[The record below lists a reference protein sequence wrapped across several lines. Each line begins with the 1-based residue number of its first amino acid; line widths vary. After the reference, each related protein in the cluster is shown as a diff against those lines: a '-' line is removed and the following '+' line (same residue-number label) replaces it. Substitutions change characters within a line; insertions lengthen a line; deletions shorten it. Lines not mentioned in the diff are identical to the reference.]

1 MQYNTHFLFYVEQ
14 HTLLYAKS
22 NCLTCGELKILLS
35 LTLLLAALHEEREL
49 MEEKNHNNMLYSNI
63 SRAFQ
68 FFQYSILFLVQRETR
83 IWSNMVD
90 LFFNLFQ
97 FLQVFQSLTNDWG
110 SSNSNLHSLNASF
123 QNYWLIKKLQWYHSP
138 SQKLSFR
145 SCHINM
151 NMSTTQSNTIWYRP
165 SVQRFIAIVSSQ

>member
-22 NCLTCGELKILLS
+22 NCQTCGELKILLS

-49 MEEKNHNNMLYSNI
+49 MEEKNHNNMFYSNI
-63 SRAFQ
+63 SRTFQ
-68 FFQYSILFLVQRETR
+68 SFQYSILFLVQRETR

-90 LFFNLFQ
+90 LIFNLFQ
-97 FLQVFQSLTNDWG
+97 FLKVFQSLTTDWPWG

-123 QNYWLIKKLQWYHSP
+123 RNYWLI
-138 SQKLSFR
+138 QKITIKSFSKPR
-145 SCHINM
+145 VQFQI
-151 NMSTTQSNTIWYRP
+151 MSYKYEYEYNTE
-165 SVQRFIAIVSSQ
+165 